1 MHDSPIEAFVRGF
14 GLPLRGLDLLL
25 ASRGVKRYAALP
37 LLCNAV
43 LYAAA
48 IAAGVVLIWNW
59 RIEVAW
65 DFWGPVGAW
74 LSTTA
79 TYFLGALKWL
89 TFVPAVAI
97 VCYFSFTS
105 VGMIVAAP
113 FNELLSEK
121 LEERICNRPAPVPL
135 RLDAMAL
142 GVLDA
147 LRLAAAQVLCTLA
160 ALPFVLV
167 PVLGAVP
174 LFLVTAW
181 FTGVGFL
188 DTAMARHYLRRR
200 HKRPVLRCA
209 RWEILGMGVAMQLLF
224 LIPFLGLLILP
235 VGVASGTIGYCAHD
249 WERILARAGIE
260 PPPGYGA
267 PCNSR

>member
-1 MHDSPIEAFVRGF
+1 MPDSSIDAFARGF

-25 ASRGVKRYAALP
+25 ASRGVNCCAALP
-37 LLCNAV
+37 LLVNAV

-59 RIEVAW
+59 HIDVAW

-74 LSTTA
+74 LSTA
-79 TYFLGALKWL
+79 VTYFLGALKWL

-97 VCYFSFTS
+97 GCYFTFTS

-113 FNELLSEK
+113 FNEMLSEK
-121 LEERICNRPAPVPL
+121 LEERICGCPAPVPL
-135 RLDAMAL
+135 RFGAMAL
-142 GVLDA
+142 GFLDA
-147 LRLAAAQVLCTLA
+147 LGLAAAQVLCMLL
-160 ALPFVLV
+160 ALPFVLIPIV
-167 PVLGAVP
+167 GAVP

-200 HKRPVLRCA
+200 HKRPVLRAA

-224 LIPFLGLLILP
+224 LIPFLGLLVLP
-235 VGVASGTIGYCAHD
+235 AGVASGTIAYCARD
-249 WERILARAGIE
+249 WERILADAGIE
-260 PPPGYGA
+260 PPPGYKA
-267 PCNSR
+267 PRSSR